1 MRNGLFRGLLVGAG
15 ILTACSPAN
24 PHRPPPQSNFRNDPR
39 LVPLAGFFRDAGSPL
54 TALAGDF
61 LSAAD
66 RHHLDWRL
74 LPSISMVES
83 GGGKNFARNNVFGW
97 GSGRLAFS
105 SIRAGIHTVAERL
118 ANSRLYKGKELR
130 SVLRT
135 YNPHP
140 GYAALVQSVMKRIEP
155 AQPPRARSKAPTLVY
170 SNRRTA

>member
-1 MRNGLFRGLLVGAG
+1 MGNGLYRGLLIWAG

-39 LVPLAGFFRDAGSPL
+39 LVRLAEFFRNAGSPL
-54 TALAGDF
+54 APLAEDF

-66 RHHLDWRL
+66 RYHLDWRL

-83 GGGKNFARNNVFGW
+83 GGGRRFAWNNVFGW
-97 GSGRLAFS
+97 GSGKLAFS
-105 SIRAGIHTVAERL
+105 SIRAGIHTVAARL
-118 ANSRLYKGKELR
+118 ANSRLYKDKELR
-130 SVLRT
+130 SVLGT

-155 AQPPRARSKAPTLVY
+155 GQPPRARSKTPTVVY

>member
-1 MRNGLFRGLLVGAG
+1 MRNGLYRGLLIWAG
-15 ILTACSPAN
+15 ILTACTLAN
-24 PHRPPPQSNFRNDPR
+24 PHGPAPPSFYRNDPR
-39 LVPLAGFFRDAGSPL
+39 LVRLAEFFRDAGSPL
-54 TALAGDF
+54 SALAEDF

-66 RHHLDWRL
+66 RQHLDWRL
-74 LPSISMVES
+74 LPSISIVES

-105 SIRAGIHTVAERL
+105 SVRAGIHTVAGRL
-118 ANSRLYKGKELR
+118 ANSRLYKDKELR

-155 AQPPRARSKAPTLVY
+155 GQPPRARSKAPTVVY